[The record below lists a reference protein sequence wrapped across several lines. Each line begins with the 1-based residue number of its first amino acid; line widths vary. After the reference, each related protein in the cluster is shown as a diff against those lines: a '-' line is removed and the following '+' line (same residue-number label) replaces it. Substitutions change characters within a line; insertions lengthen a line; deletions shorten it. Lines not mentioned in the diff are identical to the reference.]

1 MRGDAHVPE
10 RRYWPNFLRGEPQEI
25 HARLLENDPL
35 RLRERCAVRL
45 RERWLLIEPDRAF
58 ARAAATVALGV
69 GLDDPPAD
77 LERWTLERI
86 DKALDL
92 LLEADRQAE
101 LVGDPPDQEQSTFP
115 LLTDSLL
122 VEPARVRA
130 VALAFHALDPLSRR
144 AFFELLI
151 EGREVPDV
159 LESGPW
165 DADQLHDHVTSALRA
180 LGFDL
185 PARTRSF
192 TDVYRKA
199 GQEAP

>member
-10 RRYWPNFLRGEPQEI
+10 RRYWPNFLRGEPREI
-25 HARLLENDPL
+25 HARMLENDPL

-45 RERWLLIEPDRAF
+45 RERWLLVEPDRAF
-58 ARAAATVALGV
+58 ARAAARVALSV
-69 GLDDPPAD
+69 ALEDPPAN

-86 DKALDL
+86 DQALDQI
-92 LLEADRQAE
+92 LEADRQAE
-101 LVGDPPDQEQSTFP
+101 LVGDPPDEEQRTFP

-122 VEPARVRA
+122 VDPARVRA
-130 VALAFHALDPLSRR
+130 VALSFHALDELARR

-151 EGREVPDV
+151 EGHEVPAV

-180 LGFDL
+180 LGFEL

-192 TDVYRKA
+192 IDVYRKA
-199 GQEAP
+199 GQQAP